1 MSPINLVVQK
11 AICRGYLTAEAEQTL
26 CQYFNSNCNLQDITA
41 LTMLQR
47 TLISGQVKR
56 LSNDDQ
62 IALTNRQALHPY
74 L

>member
-11 AICRGYLTAEAEQTL
+11 AICRGYLTAEAEQTW
-26 CQYFNSNCNLQDITA
+26 CQYFDSSCNLQDITA

-62 IALTNRQALHPY
+62 ISLTNRQALHPY

>member
-26 CQYFNSNCNLQDITA
+26 CEYFNSNCNLQDITA

-74 L
+74 I